1 MLKVTIEG
9 VLPDGE
15 SVNKV
20 FEGSF
25 VSAFAVNRTEDGRS
39 EMRGSALGG
48 GIASQEYVE
57 HAMYMVMGH
66 IKNTADG
73 AGEEQK
79 LLERA
84 MDLIGERLDELE
96 EKSKQKPENGRDLK
110 VAVLAGDD
118 AKEFLKGLLK

>member
-9 VLPDGE
+9 VLSDGE
-15 SVNKV
+15 SVNEV
-20 FEGSF
+20 LEGSF
-25 VSAFAVNRTEDGRS
+25 VSAFIINRTEDGCS
-39 EMRGSALGG
+39 EMRGASLGG
-48 GIASQEYVE
+48 GFTSKDYVE
-57 HAMYMVMGH
+57 HAIHAVVNN
-66 IKNTADG
+66 IKKMADD

-96 EKSKQKPENGRDLK
+96 EESKKKSKNGRDLK

-118 AKEFLKGLLK
+118 AAEFLKKLLQ

>member
-20 FEGSF
+20 LEGSF
-25 VSAFAVNRTEDGRS
+25 VSAFVVNRAEDGS
-39 EMRGSALGG
+39 EMHGVALGG
-48 GIASQEYVE
+48 GLTPQDYVE
-57 HAMYMVMGH
+57 HVVYAVVDN
-66 IKNTADG
+66 IKKMADD

-79 LLERA
+79 LLEQA

>member
-20 FEGSF
+20 IEGIF
-25 VSAFAVNRTEDGRS
+25 VSAFVVNRAEDGS
-39 EMRGSALGG
+39 EMHGVALGG
-48 GIASQEYVE
+48 GLTPQDYVE
-57 HAMYMVMGH
+57 HVVYAVVDN
-66 IKNTADG
+66 IKKMADD
-73 AGEEQK
+73 AGEKQK

-84 MDLIGERLDELE
+84 MDLIGERLDEPE
-96 EKSKQKPENGRDLK
+96 EESEKKSKNGRDVK